1 MNATYMRPSGKMR
14 AGKDNCASL
23 GQQNATNSANV
34 FASPV
39 ARFALGAS
47 FVVALQ

>member
-1 MNATYMRPSGKMR
+1 MNAPYIRASGKMR
-14 AGKDNCASL
+14 VGKDNCASL
-23 GQQNATNSANV
+23 GQQNASNSANV

-39 ARFALGAS
+39 ARFAQGAS